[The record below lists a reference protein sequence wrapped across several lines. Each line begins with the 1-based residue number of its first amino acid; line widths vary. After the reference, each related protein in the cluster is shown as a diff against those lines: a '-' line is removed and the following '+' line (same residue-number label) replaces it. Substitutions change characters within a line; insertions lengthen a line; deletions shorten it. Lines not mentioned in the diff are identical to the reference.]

1 MKFGVALGI
10 GPQVQIDLEAI
21 QRVEAAGFDSLWA
34 GEAWGSDAI
43 TPLAYVAGHTS
54 RIKLGT
60 SIMQMSAR
68 TPAMAAM
75 QAMTVDK
82 LSGGRMIVGLGPS
95 GPQVIEGWHGQPY
108 GKPLT
113 RTREYINIMRQIF
126 ARQDRVQ
133 FEGECYQIPYT
144 GEGASGLG
152 KPLRSILHGR
162 PDIPIYTAAISPKG
176 VATAAQVADGVI
188 PLWVTPEGLD
198 GFAADIESGFA
209 KAEGEKGW
217 DDFDVQPSVN
227 VIVGD
232 DLQACR
238 DKLRPQLALYVG
250 GMGARSKNFYN
261 NLVSRQ
267 GWPDAA
273 KEIQDL
279 YLGGQRNEAM
289 AAVPDDLIDAVALV
303 GPKER
308 VRDRLDAWRDSRATG
323 LVFSGSPDS
332 IEAVA
337 EIAL

>member
-21 QRVEAAGFDSLWA
+21 QRVEAAGFDSLWT

-126 ARQDRVQ
+126 ARQDRVAFQ
-133 FEGECYQIPYT
+133 GEC
-144 GEGASGLG
+144 
-152 KPLRSILHGR
+152 
-162 PDIPIYTAAISPKG
+162 
-176 VATAAQVADGVI
+176 
-188 PLWVTPEGLD
+188 
-198 GFAADIESGFA
+198 
-209 KAEGEKGW
+209 
-217 DDFDVQPSVN
+217 
-227 VIVGD
+227 
-232 DLQACR
+232 
-238 DKLRPQLALYVG
+238 
-250 GMGARSKNFYN
+250 
-261 NLVSRQ
+261 
-267 GWPDAA
+267 
-273 KEIQDL
+273 
-279 YLGGQRNEAM
+279 
-289 AAVPDDLIDAVALV
+289 
-303 GPKER
+303 
-308 VRDRLDAWRDSRATG
+308 
-323 LVFSGSPDS
+323 
-332 IEAVA
+332 
-337 EIAL
+337 